1 MLSSDVYS
9 QVNQGISSAHCICPS
24 KPRDA
29 CRCPSVAVV
38 TAVHA
43 KYRVTADQRDLRY
56 RTYDAV
62 TMMGMTSD
70 RLTDAGPADTA
81 PRSMGRISFASFVG
95 TAIEYYDFYIYG
107 TAAALVF
114 PHVFF
119 PNMSPTMATIASFG
133 TFAAALLKTVG
144 SGGIRPLR

>member
-1 MLSSDVYS
+1 M
-9 QVNQGISSAHCICPS
+9 PS
-24 KPRDA
+24 KPSDA
-29 CRCPSVAVV
+29 CRCAGVAVV

-43 KYRVTADQRDLRY
+43 KYRVTADQTDLRY

-62 TMMGMTSD
+62 ITMMGMTSE

-119 PNMSPTMATIASFG
+119 PSMTKPHTATTAAIA
-133 TFAAALLKTVG
+133 
-144 SGGIRPLR
+144 